1 MRRISL
7 ASAAACALLAA
18 SASSAWGWT
27 TVTNSNGDTWNVN
40 DAADPGMDT
49 GSIHN
54 TGTNSLQGYGGLRV
68 KVSGS
73 PRMNGVLL
81 RGFDLTADSPT
92 VFTSKKAVALG
103 GVAIKRSIL
112 FNTTESY
119 ARYLDTF
126 TNTTGAPIT
135 IEAAFGGQLGYNTGT
150 NQSSI
155 AGTSS
160 GDTTLTTAD
169 AWAVSFSPS
178 TAAGTP
184 TVNGTSATVPGT
196 FDRTGNF
203 LRDPFTYAL
212 ETTGDH
218 ANHIGYVNTLTIPAG
233 ATKALVRFVV
243 TGLSETRAP
252 AGGGTTPVA
261 GTQVAAVTAKAT
273 ALAAAPPI
281 ADLAPAEACALANVS
296 IAAVNCAA
304 APAYALGPVEGDKAI
319 GATTSSPYNVVGK
332 TITQL
337 IADMKS
343 GVTTSEQITQAYLDR
358 IAAYDGGAF
367 GLNSI
372 ITLAPNAIAQAKAA
386 DAARKAGDMRPLL
399 GIPILAKD
407 ILSTKDMPTTGGSR
421 VFEGFQPLTD
431 AWQIIK
437 VREAGALV
445 MGKANLSEF
454 ANDGH
459 FSSSAFGQVW
469 NAYNPSISPIGSSG
483 GSATA
488 VASSFAAA
496 AFGTQTG
503 DSLWGPS
510 SAVSLVSLRGTD
522 GMQSSGGTMPLTYI
536 QDYVGWIS
544 QSLPDLALLL
554 NATAIDNPADRLDDV
569 SNGHRPANW
578 TAGLD
583 AGALQG
589 KVIGV
594 PLTAFDDPFGTQGT
608 EDAMRASFAHFV
620 AAGATVK
627 EIPNPPS
634 GPASTPGDRG
644 YEGWRQ
650 WLLEHPNA
658 PYTDAAQILR
668 SPLRIPQFRNTNPYT
683 GTGAMTLEQSMAFE
697 AARATYR
704 QQMAA
709 WMDTNG
715 VDAVV
720 FPGQLSDIHLNDS
733 IQPSFGRR
741 DPQGSSAGLP
751 NVIFPAGTND
761 HGQPINLQLQGKEFD
776 DLKLMGYAYAFEAKA
791 SGRVAP
797 PNDVTPVL
805 PFATTAGGTVGGTVP
820 ATLSLSLSGPA
831 SFGAFTPGIAKE
843 YTAAATANVISTAG
857 DAALSV
863 SDPGYLTNGS
873 FTLAEPLRVELGKA
887 SWTAPVSNESVAIA
901 FKQLVKAN
909 DPLRTGTYSKTLTF
923 TLSTTTP

>member
-1 MRRISL
+1 M
-7 ASAAACALLAA
+7 
-18 SASSAWGWT
+18 
-27 TVTNSNGDTWNVN
+27 TNTNGDTWNVN

-68 KVSGS
+68 KVPGS

-81 RGFDLTADSPT
+81 RGFGLTADSAT
-92 VFTSKKAVALG
+92 QYTSKQAVQLG
-103 GVAIKRSIL
+103 GVAIKRSIA
-112 FNTTESY
+112 FNTAEAY

-126 TNTTGAPIT
+126 TNTTGAPLT
-135 IEAAFGGQLGYNTGT
+135 IEVAFGGQLGYDTGT
-150 NQSSI
+150 NQSAI
-155 AGTSS
+155 ASTSS
-160 GDTTLTTAD
+160 GDTTLTPAD
-169 AWAVSFSPS
+169 KWTVSYSPS
-178 TAAGTP
+178 AGVGSA

-203 LRDPFTYAL
+203 LRGPFAYPLA
-212 ETTGDH
+212 TTGDH

-233 ATKALVRFVV
+233 ATKALVRYVV
-243 TGLSETRAP
+243 TGLSETRAS
-252 AGGGTTPVA
+252 GGTTPAA
-261 GTQVAAVTAKAT
+261 GSQVAAVTAKAT
-273 ALAAAPPI
+273 TLAAAPPLG
-281 ADLAPAEACALANVS
+281 DLAPAEACALVNVDIS
-296 IAAVNCAA
+296 AINCGT
-304 APAYALGPVEGDKAI
+304 APAYALGPIAGDKAI

-337 IADMKS
+337 IADLKS
-343 GVTTSEQITQAYLDR
+343 GATTSEQITQAYLDR
-358 IAAYDGGAF
+358 IAAYDRGPF
-367 GLNSI
+367 GLNSM
-372 ITLAPNAIAQAKAA
+372 ITLAPDVMAQAKAA
-386 DAARKAGDMRPLL
+386 DTARKAGDTRPLL
-399 GIPILAKD
+399 GIPIVAKD
-407 ILSTKDMPTTGGSR
+407 LMSTKDMPTTGGSR
-421 VFEGFQPLTD
+421 VFEGFQSTTD

-437 VREAGALV
+437 VKEAGAIV
-445 MGKANLSEF
+445 MGKANLAEY

-459 FSSSAFGQVW
+459 FSPSAYGQVW
-469 NAYNPSISPIGSSG
+469 NAYDPSKSPIGSSG
-483 GSATA
+483 GTATA

-496 AFGTQTG
+496 GFGTQTG

-536 QDYVGWIS
+536 QDYVGWIC
-544 QSLPDLALLL
+544 QSIPDLALLL
-554 NATAIDNPADRLDDV
+554 NATTIDNPADILDDV
-569 SNGHRPANW
+569 SNGHRPADW

-594 PLTAFDDPFGTQGT
+594 PLTAFDDPFRTQGT
-608 EDAMRASFAHFV
+608 EDAMRESFKHFV

-627 EIPNPPS
+627 EIPDPPA
-634 GPASTPGDRG
+634 GPASPAGDRG

-668 SPLRIPQFRNTNPYT
+668 SPLRLPQFRNTTPYT
-683 GTGAMTLEQSMAFE
+683 GTGAMTLAQVRAFE
-697 AARATYR
+697 AQRAEYR
-704 QQMAA
+704 VRLAA

-741 DPQGSSAGLP
+741 DPQASAAGVP

-761 HGQPINLQLQGKEFD
+761 HGQPINLQLQGKAFD
-776 DLKLMGYAYAFEAKA
+776 DLKLMGFAYAFEAKA
-791 SGRVAP
+791 AGRVAP
-797 PNDVTPVL
+797 PTNVTPVL
-805 PFATTAGGTVGGTVP
+805 PFATTTTGTVGGTVP

-831 SFGAFTPGIAKE
+831 SFGAFTPGVAKE
-843 YTAAATANVISTAG
+843 YTAASTANVISTAG

-863 SDPGYLTNGS
+863 SDPGYLTNGAFS
-873 FTLAEPLRVELGKA
+873 LAEPLRVELGKA